1 MIEGRTMKKKVILI
15 SLIALFIMLLCF
27 SLFITS
33 KYAITL
39 NGEKTIQIEL
49 GEQYQEKGAQSILN
63 LKQIE
68 IDGKVDTKKVG
79 KYEIKYHYFYSYITR
94 TINVVDKE
102 KPVINLN
109 GNGEV
114 NLALNGT
121 YIEYGYNASDNY
133 DGDITDKVEITNN
146 IDLNKAGIYEVVYK
160 VSDSS
165 GNETVV
171 TRNVSVNEKGP
182 LSMSLEEYNLDGYFD
197 TTILKETERA
207 DDSYINETVFY
218 GDSITENF
226 AYYEALPW
234 NVVWAK
240 ASLTPENAHTWQVPI
255 WSHNTSMTLVDAL
268 KAYKPKRLVI
278 TLGANAVAIMTE
290 NYFMETYE
298 SLVKKA
304 KEASPETLVIIQ
316 SIFPVD
322 VKWDTHANTKKSINN
337 TKINRLNYL
346 LAEMCERNGVKFL
359 NSATVLKDET
369 GRLRKGYGYESDG
382 IHLLPEGNSKV
393 IEYFRTHA
401 YIEGE

>member
-1 MIEGRTMKKKVILI
+1 MIEGRTMKKKIIII
-15 SLIALFIMLLCF
+15 SLIALFIILLVF

-33 KYAITL
+33 KYAVTL
-39 NGEKTIQIEL
+39 NGEEIIEI
-49 GEQYQEKGAQSILN
+49 EVNDEYQEKGAKSILN
-63 LKQIE
+63 LKKIE
-68 IDGKVDTKKVG
+68 IDGEVDTKKTG

-94 TINVVDKE
+94 VVNVVDKE
-102 KPVINLN
+102 KPVINLV
-109 GNGEV
+109 GNVEI

-121 YIEYGYNASDNY
+121 YTEYGYSANDNY
-133 DGDITDKVEITNN
+133 DGNLTENVEITNN
-146 IDLNKAGIYEVVYK
+146 IDLNKAGIYDVVYT

-165 GNETVV
+165 GNKTSV
-171 TRNVSVNEKGP
+171 TRSVSVNEKGP
-182 LSMSLEEYNLDGYFD
+182 LSMSLEEYSLDGYFD

-207 DDSYINETVFY
+207 DDNYINETVFY

-226 AYYEALPW
+226 AYYEALSW

-240 ASLTPENAHTWQVPI
+240 ASLTTENAHTWKVPI
-255 WSHNTSMTLVDAL
+255 RPYGTNMTLIEAL
-268 KAYKPKRLVI
+268 KTYKPKRLVI

-304 KEASPETLVIIQ
+304 KEASPETLIIVQ

-322 VKWDTHANTKKSINN
+322 IKWDTHANTKNSINN

-346 LAEMCERNGVKFL
+346 LAEMCERNEVKFL

-382 IHLLPEGNSKV
+382 IHLLPLGNSQV
-393 IEYFRTHA
+393 IEYFRTHT